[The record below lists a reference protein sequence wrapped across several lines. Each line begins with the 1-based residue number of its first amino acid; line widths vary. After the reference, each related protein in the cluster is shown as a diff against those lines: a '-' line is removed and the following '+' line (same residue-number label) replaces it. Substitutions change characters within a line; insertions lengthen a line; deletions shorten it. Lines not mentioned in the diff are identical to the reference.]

1 MYDFLEYSIYLAY
14 LNLFKLKLWL
24 IYMAESKENV
34 NPEPDLKNQE
44 IQEEIP
50 EQSPKE
56 QRVRKICVSYYSR
69 SDVRKA
75 IYEFSKNR
83 ECVPRYFEGFGK
95 RPDSFQYDSDILNYA
110 KKGATSF
117 HCSEEIWRDPL
128 ELSTELREEE
138 IKKLR
143 IGWDLLIDIDCKY
156 IEYSKKAA
164 KALIFALK
172 QNGVENMGIKFSGGK
187 GFHIIV
193 PFKAFPEEMSGKKTN
208 EMFPEWPRLICEYLK
223 EQSREF
229 LEKDLY
235 SSEDSTVLSKLK
247 KGIRC
252 ERCKNM
258 SQKAELIHFVCGG
271 CKTKM
276 ENLTTS
282 FEKKRKIRCPNCQ
295 KEMLELDRIPV
306 YQCTNCQLNSRKNP
320 ENFNEDFEHID
331 VFDVL
336 GLDVILVSP
345 RHLFRMP
352 YSLHEKTALASVVLD
367 PNKIS
372 EFDMINDA
380 NPLKVKTIDFM
391 PNCRAGEAK
400 DLLRKAIEFKPIEK
414 QKTLEEIKN
423 PKLNEPKTNLGNKK
437 FNDIT
442 IKNLTPDL
450 YPPTITKI
458 LEGLKGDGRKRAL
471 FILLSF
477 FKSLKL
483 SNEEIESQVNSWNSK
498 NREPLKS
505 GYVKSQI
512 IWYSRLKEAR
522 LPPNFDKIYYKEI
535 GFPPTP
541 EELAVK
547 NPVSW
552 VIKKSFSR
560 DWRQNK
566 NQVNKKNVRA

>member
-1 MYDFLEYSIYLAY
+1 
-14 LNLFKLKLWL
+14 
-24 IYMAESKENV
+24 MAEINKHSSVKKEKNSE
-34 NPEPDLKNQE
+34 NEAPE
-44 IQEEIP
+44 IV
-50 EQSPKE
+50 EQSLKE
-56 QRVRKICVSYYSR
+56 KRIRKVCISYYSR

-95 RPDSFQYDSDILNYA
+95 RPDSFQYDSDILGYA

-117 HCSEEIWRDPL
+117 HCSEEIWQDPL
-128 ELSTELREEE
+128 ELSTELREDEL
-138 IKKLR
+138 KKLR

-164 KALIFALK
+164 NAIIQALK
-172 QNGVENMGIKFSGGK
+172 INGVVNVGVKFSGGK
-187 GFHIIV
+187 GFHLIV
-193 PFKAFPEEMSGKKTN
+193 PFKAFPEEMSGKKTQD
-208 EMFPEWPRLICEYLK
+208 MFPEWPRLICNYLK

-235 SSEDSTVLSKLK
+235 SSEDMSVLSKLK

-252 ERCKNM
+252 ERCKSM
-258 SQKAELIHFVCGG
+258 SEKAELIHFICEG

-276 ENLTTS
+276 ENLTAS
-282 FEKKRKIRCPNCQ
+282 FQKKRKIRCPNCQ
-295 KEMLELDRIPV
+295 KEMLEQERIPL
-306 YQCTNCQLNSRKNP
+306 YRCNTCQLDSRKNP
-320 ENFNEDFEHID
+320 ENFNEDFERID

-352 YSLHEKTALASVVLD
+352 YSLHEKTALASIVLD
-367 PNKIS
+367 PEKIM
-372 EFDMINDA
+372 EFDMIRDA
-380 NPLKVKTIDFM
+380 DPLKVKPINFM
-391 PNCRAGEAK
+391 PNSKTDEAK
-400 DLLRKAIEFKPIEK
+400 DLLRKSIEFKPLEK

-423 PKLNEPKTNLGNKK
+423 PKQGNSTSSIGNKK

-458 LEGLKGDGRKRAL
+458 LAGIKSDGRKRAL

-483 SNEEIESQVNSWNSK
+483 SEGELESQINTWNAK
-498 NREPLKS
+498 NQEPLKT
-505 GYVKSQI
+505 GYIKSQI
-512 IWYSRLKEAR
+512 VWYSRLKQAR
-522 LPPNFDKIYYKEI
+522 LPPNFDKMYYKDI

-541 EELAVK
+541 EEIAVK

-552 VIKKSFSR
+552 VIKKAMSR

-566 NQVNKKNVRA
+566 NKENKSNVRN

>member
-1 MYDFLEYSIYLAY
+1 
-14 LNLFKLKLWL
+14 
-24 IYMAESKENV
+24 MAEIKKLSSEKIVKQTEKSSPENSEKV
-34 NPEPDLKNQE
+34 
-44 IQEEIP
+44 
-50 EQSPKE
+50 EQSLKE
-56 QRVRKICVSYYSR
+56 QRIRKICQVYYSR

-95 RPDSFQYDSDILNYA
+95 RPDAFQYDSDILSYA

-117 HCSEEIWRDPL
+117 HCSEEIWQDPL
-128 ELSTELREEE
+128 ELSTELKEDE

-143 IGWDLLIDIDCKY
+143 VGWDLLIDIDCKY

-164 KALIFALK
+164 RAIIQALK
-172 QNGVENMGIKFSGGK
+172 LNGVDNVGLKFSGGK
-187 GFHIIV
+187 GFHLIV
-193 PFKAFPEEMSGKKTN
+193 PFKAFPEEMSGKKTRD
-208 EMFPEWPRLICEYLK
+208 MFPEWPRLICNYLK

-235 SSEDSTVLSKLK
+235 SSEDSAVLSKLK

-252 ERCKNM
+252 ERCKSM
-258 SQKAELIHFVCGG
+258 SEKAELINFLCSR

-276 ENLTTS
+276 ENLTAS
-282 FEKKRKIRCPNCQ
+282 FQKKRKIRCPNCQ
-295 KEMLELDRIPV
+295 IEMLEIERIPL
-306 YQCTNCQLNSRKNP
+306 YRCSNCQLDSRKNP
-320 ENFNEDFEHID
+320 ENFNEEFERID

-352 YSLHEKTALASVVLD
+352 YSLHEKTALASVVLNYEKLAD
-367 PNKIS
+367 
-372 EFDMINDA
+372 FDMISDA
-380 NPLKVKTIDFM
+380 DPLKVSPINFLPDSK
-391 PNCRAGEAK
+391 PGEAK
-400 DLLRKAIEFKPIEK
+400 DLLRKSIEFKPIEK

-423 PKLNEPKTNLGNKK
+423 PKLNEGKTSLGNKK

-458 LEGLKGDGRKRAL
+458 LSGMKSDGRKRAL

-483 SNEEIESQVNSWNSK
+483 SDEELESQINAWNAK
-498 NREPLKS
+498 NQEPLKT
-505 GYVKSQI
+505 GYIKSQI
-512 IWYSRLKEAR
+512 VWYSRLKQAR
-522 LPPNFDKIYYKEI
+522 LPPNFDKMYYKDI

-541 EELAVK
+541 EEIAAK

-552 VIKKSFSR
+552 VIKKAMSR
-560 DWRQNK
+560 DWKQNK
-566 NQVNKKNVRA
+566 NKENKNIKNNVRT

>member
-1 MYDFLEYSIYLAY
+1 
-14 LNLFKLKLWL
+14 
-24 IYMAESKENV
+24 MAEMKNKVAEKPAKELENSSEKV
-34 NPEPDLKNQE
+34 
-44 IQEEIP
+44 
-50 EQSPKE
+50 EQSLKE
-56 QRVRKICVSYYSR
+56 QRIRKICLSYYSR
-69 SDVRKA
+69 GDVRKA

-95 RPDSFQYDSDILNYA
+95 RPDSFQYDSDILSYA

-117 HCSEEIWRDPL
+117 HCSEEIWQDPL

-143 IGWDLLIDIDCKY
+143 VGWDLLIDIDCKY

-164 KALIFALK
+164 IAIIQALK
-172 QNGVENMGIKFSGGK
+172 VNGVDNVGIKFSGGK

-193 PFKAFPEEMSGKKTN
+193 PFKAFPEEMSGKKTQD
-208 EMFPEWPRLICEYLK
+208 MFPEWPRLICNYLK

-235 SSEDSTVLSKLK
+235 SSEDMSVLSKLK

-252 ERCKNM
+252 ERCKGM
-258 SQKAELIHFVCGG
+258 SEKAELINFLCSR

-282 FEKKRKIRCPNCQ
+282 FQKKRKIRCPNCQ
-295 KEMLELDRIPV
+295 IEMTEIERIPL
-306 YQCTNCQLNSRKNP
+306 YQCKNCQLDSRKNP
-320 ENFNEDFEHID
+320 ENFNEAFERID

-367 PNKIS
+367 KDKITG
-372 EFDMINDA
+372 FDMIRDA
-380 NPLKVKTIDFM
+380 DPLKVQPINFM
-391 PNCRAGEAK
+391 PNSKAGEAK
-400 DLLRKAIEFKPIEK
+400 DLLRKSVEFKPIEK

-423 PKLNEPKTNLGNKK
+423 PKQDKAINSIGNKK

-458 LEGLKGDGRKRAL
+458 LAGMKSDGRKRAL

-483 SNEEIESQVNSWNSK
+483 SDEELESQINAWNAKNS
-498 NREPLKS
+498 EPLKT
-505 GYVKSQI
+505 GYIKSQI
-512 IWYSRLKEAR
+512 VWYSRLKQAR
-522 LPPNFDKIYYKEI
+522 LPPNFDKMYYKDI

-541 EELAVK
+541 EEIAVK

-552 VIKKSFSR
+552 VIKKAMSR

-566 NQVNKKNVRA
+566 KQENKNIKNNA